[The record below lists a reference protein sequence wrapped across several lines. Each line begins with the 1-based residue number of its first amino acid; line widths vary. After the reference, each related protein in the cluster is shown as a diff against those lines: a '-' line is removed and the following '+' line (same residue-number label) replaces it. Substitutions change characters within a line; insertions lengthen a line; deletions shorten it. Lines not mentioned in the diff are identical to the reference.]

1 MSGRRVDE
9 GVPEGLM
16 DAFWAYER
24 ALMADDLE
32 AMDRLFAPGAATLR
46 ADIDGLVVGHDAIA
60 AFRRTRVPP
69 PPRTVLETHVQRVDD
84 DHALVVAVTAPARGG
99 RGQQTQLWRRGPDG
113 WQVSAAHVAV
123 PAPALDTRVW
133 RVVGDPLVPAPTQDG
148 PLAGES
154 VAVKDLY
161 AVAGHPVG
169 AGNPTWLAAAAVET
183 RHADAVARLL
193 GAGACVRGISRTDE
207 LAYSL
212 AGTNAHHG
220 TPPNPAAPGRIPG
233 GSSSGSAVAVA
244 LGHASI
250 GLGSDT
256 GGSIRVP
263 ASYQGLWGLRT
274 THGAVGRDGL
284 LPLAPSFDTVGW
296 FARTPDLLAR
306 VGDVLLP
313 PVDVP
318 PATDLEL
325 VVVPALLELAEPD
338 VGACVAA
345 YADERGAVVEHWP
358 LDDLADWRVAFTQWQ
373 AWEAWQAHGT
383 WLRDRLDRLGPDV
396 RGRFTM
402 ASGITAEVADAARST
417 GLAARAT
424 IRDLVGDR
432 VLVLPSASSVAP
444 LLGSDL
450 DVVREATLRLT
461 CLAGLAGLP
470 GLNVPLTTADGLP
483 AGACLVA
490 AAGRDRDLL
499 ELGRQERGRG

>member
-1 MSGRRVDE
+1 MSGLPD
-9 GVPEGLM
+9 GLM
-16 DAFWAYER
+16 DAFWDYER

-32 AMDRLFAPGAATLR
+32 AMDRLFAPGSQTLR
-46 ADIDGLVVGHDAIA
+46 GDADGLVVGHDAIA
-60 AFRRTRVPP
+60 AFRRTRVAP
-69 PPRTVLETHVQRVDD
+69 PPRTIVETHVQAVDD
-84 DHALVVAVTAPARGG
+84 DHALVVAVTAPAKGG
-99 RGQQTQLWRRGPDG
+99 RGQQTQLWRRGPTG
-113 WQVSAAHVAV
+113 WQVTAAHVAI
-123 PAPALDTRVW
+123 PAPPLDGRVW
-133 RVVGDPLVPAPTQDG
+133 RVVGDPLLPGGPG
-148 PLAGES
+148 PLSGES

-161 AVAGHPVG
+161 AVAGHRVG
-169 AGNPTWLAAAAVET
+169 AGNPTWLAEAAVET
-183 RHADAVARLL
+183 DHADAVARLL
-193 GAGACVRGISRTDE
+193 AAGAAVRGISRTDE

-220 TPPNPAAPGRIPG
+220 TAPNPAAPGRIPG
-233 GSSSGSAVAVA
+233 GSSSGSAAAVA

-250 GLGSDT
+250 GLGTDT

-274 THGAVGRDGL
+274 THDAVPRAGL

-313 PVDVP
+313 PAAADP
-318 PATDLEL
+318 TTGSDL
-325 VVVPALLELAEPD
+325 VVVPALLELADPD
-338 VGACVAA
+338 VREAVRA
-345 YADERGAVVEHWP
+345 YADDRGALVEDWP
-358 LDDLADWRVAFTQWQ
+358 LDDLADWRIAFTQWQ
-373 AWEAWQAHGT
+373 AWEAWRAHGD
-383 WLRDRLDRLGPDV
+383 WLRERLDCLGADV
-396 RGRFTM
+396 RGRFRM
-402 ASGITAEVADAARST
+402 AAGISAEVADGARAV
-417 GLAARAT
+417 GLAARAR
-424 IRDLVGDR
+424 IRDLVADR

-450 DVVREATLRLT
+450 AAVREATLRLT

-499 ELGRQERGRG
+499 EIGRRG